1 MGAKNDVRMEWGDR
15 YVEIADTIDTMLEM
29 GITIPT
35 KEMWKSMDSDSKS
48 LFVHALATKITD
60 FEIERS
66 SQ

>member
-1 MGAKNDVRMEWGDR
+1 MGAMNDIREEWGDR
-15 YVEIADTIDTMLEM
+15 YVEIADTIQSMIDM

-35 KEMWKSMDSDSKS
+35 ADQWNSMDSDSKS
-48 LFVHALATKITD
+48 LYVHALATKITD